1 MSEASLAVGEG
12 AVSSQMQAHL
22 STDTGWSEA
31 LPAHLGLCPGLY
43 TDDLRDYR
51 GTSSPLIRVSHAF
64 IHIFN
69 NRVLNSQ
76 RSRARC
82 RPVNIRSPTHSLVRG
97 VLRAGKDPSRV
108 NTGGCCFR
116 SGGQRRPLRRGHSG
130 RDVKQVKERVR
141 RPDGVGMFQKEG
153 THVLGMQKQLE
164 SCVAGVD
171 GRREMGVE
179 GEEGVRGMLK
189 DFGFLS

>member
-1 MSEASLAVGEG
+1 MLEASLAVGEG
-12 AVSSQMQAHL
+12 AVSSRMQAHL

-31 LPAHLGLCPGLY
+31 LPAHLGLCPGSY
-43 TDDLRDYR
+43 TDDLHDCR

-64 IHIFN
+64 IHIFT

-82 RPVNIRSPTHSLVRG
+82 CPVDHRGPAHALVRG
-97 VLRAGKDPSRV
+97 VPRAGKDPSRV
-108 NTGGCCFR
+108 NTGGGCFR
-116 SGGQRRPLRRGHSG
+116 SGGQRRPLRTGHSG
-130 RDVKQVKERVR
+130 RDVKQVKQRVR
-141 RPDGVGMFQKEG
+141 RPDGAGMFQKEG

-164 SCVAGVD
+164 PCVAGVD
-171 GRREMGVE
+171 GRRETGVE